1 MSKHVVVLDRVTN
14 TPKMIFLGF
23 KETTQK
29 DGLTSNFF
37 SQMFSTRYASVG
49 DMRQV
54 MSDRVKKAQDKYGF
68 EIDAKTG
75 KVSYPDG
82 AKHVTIQDI
91 LPEFDNIEPAVVYKY
106 ISAQA
111 YEDLSEVERRA
122 YQPAIVPRTNFYQ
135 TNPETGEVMRDE
147 NGRAIVESTGA
158 AYFTDS
164 LGDILF
170 RTSAIRDA
178 SELLKKQK
186 MVSKP
191 LDQDAFDMLE
201 DCPAAIEAINAR
213 LQVDTEQETAAD
225 ELAV

>member
-1 MSKHVVVLDRVTN
+1 
-14 TPKMIFLGF
+14 
-23 KETTQK
+23 
-29 DGLTSNFF
+29 
-37 SQMFSTRYASVG
+37 MFSTRYASVG

-91 LPEFDNIEPAVVYKY
+91 LPEFDNIEPAVVHKY

-111 YEDLSEVERRA
+111 YEDLSEVDRRA
-122 YQPAIVPRTNFYQ
+122 YQPAIVPRNNFNQ
-135 TNPETGEVMRDE
+135 TIPETGEDMRDE

-178 SELLKKQK
+178 SELLKEQK

-201 DCPAAIEAINAR
+201 EYPAALDAINSR
-213 LQVDTEQETAAD
+213 LGVAQEAAD
-225 ELAV
+225 ASELAV

>member
-82 AKHVTIQDI
+82 VKPVTIQDI
-91 LPEFDNIEPAVVYKY
+91 LPEFDNIEPAVVFKY

-178 SELLKKQK
+178 SELLKEQK

-213 LQVDTEQETAAD
+213 LQVATEQEATAD

>member
-1 MSKHVVVLDRVTN
+1 MSKHIIVLDRVTN

-29 DGLTSNFF
+29 DGLTSNFL
-37 SQMFSTRYASVG
+37 SQMFSTRYASIG
-49 DMRQV
+49 DLRQV
-54 MSDRVKKAQDKYGF
+54 MSDRVKKAQDKFGF
-68 EIDAKTG
+68 EINTKTG
-75 KVSYPDG
+75 KVSYPDSK
-82 AKHVTIQDI
+82 KHVTIQDI
-91 LPEFDNIEPAVVYKY
+91 LPEFDNMEPAVVYKY

-111 YEDLSEVERRA
+111 YEELSEAERRA

-147 NGRAIVESTGA
+147 NGSAIVERTGA

-178 SELLKKQK
+178 SELSKEQK
-186 MVSKP
+186 MVMKP

-213 LQVDTEQETAAD
+213 LQVANEQD
-225 ELAV
+225 SLANEMAV

>member
-29 DGLTSNFF
+29 DSLASNFF

-82 AKHVTIQDI
+82 VKHVTIQDI

-147 NGRAIVESTGA
+147 NGRAIVESTGP

-178 SELLKKQK
+178 SELLKEQK

-213 LQVDTEQETAAD
+213 LQVATEQETAAD